1 MAARKKGPLKAGDE
15 ADRPQKPVKKPIPLG
30 THRALTLPTAK
41 RESLDLIFWDLWFAM
56 VAVKDCDGDFERLS
70 HRLGQ
75 QKIALSF
82 DDRSVERKRSHLRDL
97 DNRLSSAGLT
107 PKDVV
112 AAAGDLGRGEVRRAP
127 KRVLEHSER
136 EREWSQA
143 MRNTPRKRRAE
154 HALRGFWP
162 LFPVSPQPY
171 AEEIGSHF
179 QTKSF
184 FPERASFGISKTLD
198 RYVGKADKF
207 SKTGKYSEAQALL
220 RGWITAV
227 IDLMGHADDSFGSIG
242 MRFDDGF
249 TAYLKIPLEETGID
263 ESVFFPDLLDFLVW
277 EDYGLTND
285 RIEGYFKGL
294 TPAQADLC
302 IGHLR
307 RQIDELRAD
316 DLTYQSEEAL
326 TLLGQAVAEQERFD
340 MFEGLAK
347 EMGAREW
354 RRIIRLADRA
364 VKKRKRPLACKVFEA
379 ALTEGSHLKFLA
391 GKYEQLKAGKWDPD
405 PRR

>member
-1 MAARKKGPLKAGDE
+1 MAARKKGPSKAGDE
-15 ADRPQKPVKKPIPLG
+15 GEPEQKPPKRPVPLG
-30 THRALTLPTAK
+30 TDPALTLPSEKDEALHVT
-41 RESLDLIFWDLWFAM
+41 FWDLWFAL
-56 VAVKDCDGDFERLS
+56 VAVRECDGDFERLS

-75 QKIALSF
+75 QKSVFSF
-82 DDRSVERKRSHLRDL
+82 DERSVERKRSHLRDL
-97 DNRLSSAGLT
+97 ETRLATAGLT
-107 PKDVV
+107 AGDVV
-112 AAAGDLGRGEVRRAP
+112 AAAGALARTEVRRAP

-136 EREWSQA
+136 DREWSQA

-154 HALRGFWP
+154 HALRGYWP
-162 LFPVSPQPY
+162 RFPVSPQPY

-184 FPERASFGISKTLD
+184 FPERASFGISKTLH
-198 RYVGKADKF
+198 RYVGKADKL
-207 SKTGKYSEAQALL
+207 SKSGNYSEAQALL
-220 RGWITAV
+220 RGWMTAV

-242 MRFDDGF
+242 MSFDDGF
-249 TAYLKIPLEETGID
+249 AAYLKVPLEETGID

-316 DLTYQSEEAL
+316 DLKYQSEEAL
-326 TLLGQAVAEQERFD
+326 TLLGQVVAEQERFD

-354 RRIIRLADRA
+354 KRVIRLADRA
-364 VKKRKRPLACKVFEA
+364 VKKRKRPLACEVFEA
-379 ALTEGSHLKFLA
+379 ALTKGSHLDFLTK
-391 GKYEQLKAGKWDPD
+391 KYEQLKAGKWDPD